1 MSRPIL
7 GISRQCLL
15 ALLLGLIAGSAQAQ
29 GARMSIP
36 NIGYFAGFDSF
47 NDGDF
52 KSAGE
57 VFRRSASGGFKSIDD
72 QRWIDSICFHTM
84 IGECYYQM
92 GDMEN
97 AAEQFS
103 SAVALFN
110 VHRDWMLRAQFSPIE
125 PEANSKNPITWGV
138 SQRRTKL
145 GHFPDHFQ
153 VMQGKTMEENALAA
167 QKGGVIV
174 PQELYTCYIGE
185 IVRCTA
191 LAISRRAE
199 ILGPV
204 SQYDPITTQTVTA
217 LQRRPAPPNHWSQC
231 WISLQLGCAYA
242 AANKPQEAAAEL
254 TNSLQAG
261 GTYDH
266 PLTCLGLLELGKLVF
281 KQGKFDAA
289 QTYFLEAT
297 YSAALFER
305 YDVMEEAFRYGSLT
319 HLISG
324 QEGVYAPLAK
334 AGAAARKFKALHA
347 SLMISLAEQHSTRG
361 ETAAAAVALG
371 QARGSLVGNEMM
383 AGQTG
388 ARFNYENAKVQF
400 QAGNVGPGNAS
411 LALAMAFQKAG
422 SKRLFQIGFIDKVV
436 TDGELTV
443 RIGDLLYADIL
454 REPTTADWMVEPMET
469 LTVLSTPHPQP
480 YEHWLEIALG
490 RKELDKALVIA
501 DRIRR
506 HRFHSTLPLGGR
518 LLALRWVL
526 EAPKESLSPAALLQR
541 QDFSVKYPKYSELSK
556 KAAAIKNDLDAL
568 PLVPEK
574 DADKKKQAAL
584 CGELAKV
591 STSQEIILQQMA
603 LRRDPSDLSFPPLVE
618 FKDMQQK
625 LQPGQL
631 VLAYLSTSQ
640 SVHGFALSKDNY
652 GHFRVAD
659 PAKVTAD
666 IATMLRALGLHDR
679 NQPLD
684 AKDLKGEEWKIPAAA
699 LLGQLTNQMNPDDWG
714 KFKELVVV
722 PDGVLWYLPF
732 EALQLPGKAGGSEPL
747 ISRVK
752 VRYAPTVA
760 LALPDGRG
768 KKPLARTA
776 VVAGRLMPRDDDKPA
791 AASAAE
797 IVKALPGSSVLERIP
812 APSSVLGSTIDRL
825 VVLSDVDDVDKGS
838 YGFAPLQM
846 DRGKPG
852 STLADWFPLPFAS
865 PEQIVLPG
873 FHSAAE
879 YSLKRGGTGDEIFLS
894 LCGLMSTGSRTIL
907 ITRWRPAGQ
916 TTFDLVREFVQELPR
931 ATATDAW
938 HRAVQLARSTEI
950 DSDREPRVK
959 LSPNDSLKAEHPF
972 FWAGYLLVDRDSG
985 DGDAKAEVKAIDK
998 KEAVP
1003 AKEAV
1008 PKAAEKAKE
1017 PAEPVKEVAPVKK
1030 PAPIKPAANKG
1041 AKVKG

>member
-1 MSRPIL
+1 
-7 GISRQCLL
+7 
-15 ALLLGLIAGSAQAQ
+15 
-29 GARMSIP
+29 
-36 NIGYFAGFDSF
+36 
-47 NDGDF
+47 
-52 KSAGE
+52 
-57 VFRRSASGGFKSIDD
+57 
-72 QRWIDSICFHTM
+72 
-84 IGECYYQM
+84 
-92 GDMEN
+92 
-97 AAEQFS
+97 
-103 SAVALFN
+103 
-110 VHRDWMLRAQFSPIE
+110 
-125 PEANSKNPITWGV
+125 
-138 SQRRTKL
+138 
-145 GHFPDHFQ
+145 
-153 VMQGKTMEENALAA
+153 
-167 QKGGVIV
+167 
-174 PQELYTCYIGE
+174 
-185 IVRCTA
+185 
-191 LAISRRAE
+191 
-199 ILGPV
+199 
-204 SQYDPITTQTVTA
+204 
-217 LQRRPAPPNHWSQC
+217 
-231 WISLQLGCAYA
+231 
-242 AANKPQEAAAEL
+242 
-254 TNSLQAG
+254 
-261 GTYDH
+261 
-266 PLTCLGLLELGKLVF
+266 
-281 KQGKFDAA
+281 
-289 QTYFLEAT
+289 
-297 YSAALFER
+297 
-305 YDVMEEAFRYGSLT
+305 
-319 HLISG
+319 
-324 QEGVYAPLAK
+324 
-334 AGAAARKFKALHA
+334 
-347 SLMISLAEQHSTRG
+347 
-361 ETAAAAVALG
+361 
-371 QARGSLVGNEMM
+371 
-383 AGQTG
+383 
-388 ARFNYENAKVQF
+388 
-400 QAGNVGPGNAS
+400 
-411 LALAMAFQKAG
+411 MAFQKAG
-422 SKRLFQIGFIDKVV
+422 SKRLFQIGFIDKVIV
-436 TDGELTV
+436 DGELTE

-469 LTVLSTPHPQP
+469 LTVLSTPHPLP

-490 RKELDKALVIA
+490 RKELDKAIVIA

-603 LRRDPSDLSFPPLVE
+603 LRRDPSDFSFPPVVE

-631 VLAYLSTSQ
+631 VLAYLATSQ

-666 IATMLRALGLHDR
+666 IATMLRAFGLHDR

-684 AKDLKGEEWKIPAAA
+684 AKDLKSEEWKIPAAA
-699 LLGQLTNQMNPDDWG
+699 LLGQLTNQMKPEEWS

-722 PDGVLWYLPF
+722 PDSVLWYLPF

-747 ISRVK
+747 ISHVK
-752 VRYAPTVA
+752 VRYSPTVA

-791 AASAAE
+791 AATVAE
-797 IVKALPGSSVLERIP
+797 IVKALPGTSVLDKIP
-812 APSSVLGSTIDRL
+812 AASSVLGSTIDRL
-825 VVLSDVDDVDKGS
+825 VVLADVDDLDKGS
-838 YGFAPLQM
+838 YAFAPLQM

-931 ATATDAW
+931 TTAVDAW

-959 LSPNDSLKAEHPF
+959 LSPSDSLKAEHPF

-985 DGDAKAEVKAIDK
+985 GGEGKVEV

-1003 AKEAV
+1003 AKAAAPLKVVPPAKEATAPAKEAAPTKEVV
-1008 PKAAEKAKE
+1008 PAKKGPSAKE
-1017 PAEPVKEVAPVKK
+1017 PEPMKTAPKK
-1030 PAPIKPAANKG
+1030 G
-1041 AKVKG
+1041 EKVKAK